1 MRPAR
6 CYRKNRDGV
15 LSGADPAFMTN
26 VVTRAIILALFVAG
40 AVVNWGQSNSAEA
53 ATALKAGPSR
63 RVNLE
68 VINRHFTVG
77 KKIRSVYLR
86 VFSDGTAECHT
97 EKYWDEPDSVKRK
110 VLAPDDFEKL
120 KDLLKRPELLSAKPR
135 YGLMAPVVD
144 SWMEWT
150 IKVPHGQNVQNIE
163 VANFNPTAAKE
174 SKTPY
179 PDVLVKLGC
188 SIWKI
193 RSDVYADE
201 IAAGQAKRADCN
213 AALGIH

>member
-1 MRPAR
+1 
-6 CYRKNRDGV
+6 
-15 LSGADPAFMTN
+15 MTN
-26 VVTRAIILALFVAG
+26 MLRRAVLLTLFIAG
-40 AVVNWGQSNSAEA
+40 AVVYEGQHNIAK
-53 ATALKAGPSR
+53 ALKSGPSS

-97 EKYWDEPDSVKRK
+97 EKYWEEPDIVKRK
-110 VLAPDDFEKL
+110 VLASEDFERL
-120 KDLLKRPELLSAKPR
+120 EALLEQPELLDAKRR

-150 IKVPHGQNVQNIE
+150 IKIPHGRHIQTIE
-163 VANFNPTAAKE
+163 VANFNPAAAKE
-174 SKTPY
+174 RKQPY
-179 PDVLVKLGC
+179 PNVLVKLGC

-193 RSDVYADE
+193 RSDVDADE
-201 IAAGQAKRADCN
+201 VAAAKASRADCN
-213 AALGIH
+213 VALGIH